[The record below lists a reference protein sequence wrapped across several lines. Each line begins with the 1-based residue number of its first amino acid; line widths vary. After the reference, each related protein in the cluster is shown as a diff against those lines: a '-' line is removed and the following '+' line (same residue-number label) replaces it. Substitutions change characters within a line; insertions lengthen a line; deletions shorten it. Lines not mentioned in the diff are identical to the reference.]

1 MNDQWTDRL
10 SEYVDG
16 ELGTEERKALETHL
30 ATCAACRATLEEL
43 RKVVVRARSLEA
55 LPPKADLWT
64 GIHARLTPGRR
75 PAGSPLG
82 RPGVNRDTTARAW
95 RLSFNVP
102 QLIAASITLVVL
114 SGGGMWLALRIPT
127 PDPPAPVAIVGG
139 PVLRTARGV
148 ETSRTDA
155 AIADLQNVLERN
167 ESRLDTATVR
177 VVRENLALIDRA
189 ISQARSALKAD
200 PSNAYL
206 NLHLADTMR
215 RKLELLR
222 RVNAI
227 ATAQS

>member
-16 ELGTEERKALETHL
+16 ELAAADRTALEAHL
-30 ATCAACRATLEEL
+30 ATCADCRATVEDL
-43 RKVVVRARSLEA
+43 RKVVERAKSLEHR
-55 LPPKADLWT
+55 PPTSELWSN
-64 GIHARLTPGRR
+64 IHARLTPGRR
-75 PAGSPLG
+75 P
-82 RPGVNRDTTARAW
+82 GVNRDATARAW

-102 QLIAASITLVVL
+102 QLIAASIALVLL
-114 SGGGMWLALRIPT
+114 SAGGMWVAVNQPEQTADGQFI
-127 PDPPAPVAIVGG
+127 PAPDRA
-139 PVLRTARGV
+139 L
-148 ETSRTDA
+148 TSVVSTGRADA
-155 AIADLQNVLERN
+155 AIADLQDALTRN

-189 ISQARSALKAD
+189 ISQARRALEAD
-200 PSNAYL
+200 PANVYL

-227 ATAQS
+227 AAAQS

>member
-16 ELGTEERKALETHL
+16 ELANGERVALEAHL
-30 ATCAACRATLEEL
+30 ATCAACRGAVAEL
-43 RKVVVRARSLEA
+43 RQVVARARSLEDRA
-55 LPPKADLWT
+55 PNAELWP

-75 PAGSPLG
+75 P
-82 RPGVNRDTTARAW
+82 GVTDIRSR
-95 RLSFNVP
+95 RFSFNVP
-102 QLIAASITLVVL
+102 QLIAACIALVLL
-114 SGGGMWLALRIPT
+114 SGGGTWVALHKT
-127 PDPPAPVAIVGG
+127 SVATDTTFTSQADSTKWVPVAVWSG
-139 PVLRTARGV
+139 
-148 ETSRTDA
+148 RTDA
-155 AIADLQNVLERN
+155 AIADLQEALRRN

-189 ISQARSALKAD
+189 IGQARAALDAD
-200 PSNAYL
+200 PGNAYL

-222 RVNAI
+222 RINTI

>member
-16 ELGTEERKALETHL
+16 ELAAADRTALEAHL
-30 ATCAACRATLEEL
+30 ATCADCRATVEDL
-43 RKVVVRARSLEA
+43 RKVVERAKSLEHR
-55 LPPKADLWT
+55 PPTSELWSN
-64 GIHARLTPGRR
+64 IHARLTPGRR
-75 PAGSPLG
+75 P
-82 RPGVNRDTTARAW
+82 GVNRDATARAW

-102 QLIAASITLVVL
+102 QLIAASIALVLL
-114 SGGGMWLALRIPT
+114 SAGGMWVAVNQPEQTAEGQFI
-127 PDPPAPVAIVGG
+127 PAPDRA
-139 PVLRTARGV
+139 L
-148 ETSRTDA
+148 TSVVSTGRADA
-155 AIADLQNVLERN
+155 AIADLQDALTRN

-189 ISQARSALKAD
+189 ISQARRALEAD
-200 PSNAYL
+200 PANVYL

-227 ATAQS
+227 AAAQS